1 MRRARVHWA
10 IMVSLLSAT
19 VVVTRAQAHGQAQ
32 PMPASETSAMHA
44 PAPQAGSLQ
53 ITFGGKSA
61 AWTATTLAALP
72 HKTITVHNEH
82 TNADETY
89 SGVVLIDLLTPLGV
103 NPKPRGK
110 DLKLY
115 VLAAG
120 SDGYEVVYSIGE
132 ITPDVSNAT
141 VIVADSKDGKNLA
154 GSGPLQLVATGENR
168 PARWVHNLVSLRVM
182 TAE

>member
-1 MRRARVHWA
+1 MSRKAGFLIVPFIAFFASAA
-10 IMVSLLSAT
+10 IYGNGQPPHSTSA
-19 VVVTRAQAHGQAQ
+19 G
-32 PMPASETSAMHA
+32 ETSAVHTPATPTA
-44 PAPQAGSLQ
+44 PLK
-53 ITFGGKSA
+53 ITFGEKSA

-89 SGVVLIDLLTPLGV
+89 SGVTLIDLLTPLGV

-141 VIVADSKDGKNLA
+141 VIVADSKDGKDLK
-154 GSGPLQLVATGENR
+154 GSGPLQLVATGEKR
-168 PARWVHNLVSLRVM
+168 PARWVHNLVSIRVM
-182 TAE
+182 IAE